1 MPVLSGRW
9 IIRRPLPCLELKT
22 RKAPALP
29 GFSETIKV
37 NGLRLLLL

>member
-1 MPVLSGRW
+1 MTP
-9 IIRRPLPCLELKT
+9 IKT
-22 RKAPALP
+22 PAMP

>member
-1 MPVLSGRW
+1 LNGRW
-9 IIRRPLPCLELKT
+9 IIRRPLPYLELMT
-22 RKAPALP
+22 PIKAPAMP

>member
-1 MPVLSGRW
+1 MTL
-9 IIRRPLPCLELKT
+9 I
-22 RKAPALP
+22 KAPAMP